1 LGVEDGRATGDDVAM
16 GRTAS
21 LRAHA
26 AARLRART
34 AVGAIVV
41 ITACLAVASTAGAG
55 ARPAPRCLVP
65 GAGKTIDQLWRP
77 DMAAAIAYAH
87 TRVGDIAFAVRTAG
101 RFYGYRPDHQEWS
114 ASVVKA
120 MLLVT
125 YLDSAPVRNRTLTAR
140 DTSVLG
146 PMIRV
151 SDNDDAQIIFDTVGQ
166 AGLRALAQRVGMT
179 GFATNPVWGE
189 THITARDQTRFFLH
203 IDDYVVAR
211 HRSYAMRLLRSIA
224 PADRWGIGELPQ
236 PGWKLYFKGGWGYG
250 TGLEDHQVALLVR
263 GCARVSLAV
272 LTMYD
277 GSHPY
282 GKATEKAIFARL
294 LRGFPTAGRS
304 HAPSSGEP
312 APSRALAPPATATA
326 STAAGR
332 RVVIGTSVRGR
343 PIVAHVLGSDS
354 APRKLLL
361 VGCIHG
367 NECAGVRILSALMRR
382 RAPPGVQLW
391 LVPEMNPDG
400 TAADTRQNAHGV
412 DLNRNF
418 PYQWERVTDPT
429 YDSGP
434 RPASEP
440 ETRAAMAL
448 IRRIKPAVT
457 VWYHQHMDLVDMAGG
472 DRGVARRYAQLS
484 GLHATCLSFLP
495 GTAPAWS
502 NRLLPGTT
510 AFVVELPAGPVG
522 SAALARHLRAVRAME
537 AGQRSGS
544 RTSCRG

>member
-1 LGVEDGRATGDDVAM
+1 M
-16 GRTAS
+16 GTTAS
-21 LRAHA
+21 LRARV

-34 AVGAIVV
+34 AAGAIVAA
-41 ITACLAVASTAGAG
+41 TACLAVALTAGAG

-65 GAGKTIDQLWRP
+65 GTGRTIDQLWRP

-87 TRVGDIAFAVRTAG
+87 TRVGDIAFAVRTPG

-125 YLDSAPVRNRTLTAR
+125 YLDSAPVRNRALTAR

-166 AGLRALAQRVGMT
+166 TGLRALAQRVGMT

-203 IDDYVVAR
+203 IDHYVVAR

-236 PGWKLYFKGGWGYG
+236 AGWKLYFKGGWGYG

-294 LRGFPTAGRS
+294 LRGFPTARRS
-304 HAPSSGEP
+304 HAARAAVVIAAGGHRAIGPR
-312 APSRALAPPATATA
+312 APDRGSRARPRLGGAQAAPRRVHPRQRVRRPPHPLGADAPP
-326 STAAGR
+326 S
-332 RVVIGTSVRGR
+332 
-343 PIVAHVLGSDS
+343 P
-354 APRKLLL
+354 
-361 VGCIHG
+361 
-367 NECAGVRILSALMRR
+367 
-382 RAPPGVQLW
+382 
-391 LVPEMNPDG
+391 
-400 TAADTRQNAHGV
+400 
-412 DLNRNF
+412 
-418 PYQWERVTDPT
+418 
-429 YDSGP
+429 
-434 RPASEP
+434 
-440 ETRAAMAL
+440 
-448 IRRIKPAVT
+448 
-457 VWYHQHMDLVDMAGG
+457 AGG
-472 DRGVARRYAQLS
+472 AVVAR
-484 GLHATCLSFLP
+484 
-495 GTAPAWS
+495 
-502 NRLLPGTT
+502 
-510 AFVVELPAGPVG
+510 
-522 SAALARHLRAVRAME
+522 ARDE
-537 AGQRSGS
+537 P
-544 RTSCRG
+544 